1 MLYGNTYRRSYLR
14 RGTSSHT
21 NRIHS
26 HPYSIRHRFKLRH
39 HRICKP
45 SHRQQGHKICNKEIS
60 REAMQWGDNRSHS
73 KHERLGNNQSD
84 CVMKE
89 EGECASSSAD
99 SCTSQGIS
107 HTVDTLMA
115 SNDWNTTLLGPT
127 STTHFWEPP
136 PSWLVCPSHKPSTMA
151 FTAPNLLDCSHAVD
165 HHRPP
170 RSSPDPASS
179 SHFPSILHV
188 TVTILTWSVWNAGNW
203 GNRGYSLI
211 LPVFF
216 RTIQLGSI
224 VMTVHPISFCDIDW
238 YHTQHM
244 SDWKQSSQI
253 TYNCLR

>member
-14 RGTSSHT
+14 RGTSPHT

-26 HPYSIRHRFKLRH
+26 HPYSIRHTFKLRH
-39 HRICKP
+39 HRICKS
-45 SHRQQGHKICNKEIS
+45 SHRQRGHKINNEETS
-60 REAMQWGDNRSHS
+60 RETMQWEDSRSHL
-73 KHERLGNNQSD
+73 KHERLGNTQSD
-84 CVMKE
+84 CVRKE

-99 SCTSQGIS
+99 SCILQEIS
-107 HTVDTLMA
+107 HTVAVIRT
-115 SNDWNTTLLGPT
+115 STGWNTTILGT
-127 STTHFWEPP
+127 TLTTHFCVSAPF
-136 PSWLVCPSHKPSTMA
+136 WLVCPSHKPSILA
-151 FTAPNLLDCSHAVD
+151 FAAPNSLDCWYSVD

-188 TVTILTWSVWNAGNW
+188 TATILTWSVWNAGNW
-203 GNRGYSLI
+203 VNRGYSLI

-224 VMTVHPISFCDIDW
+224 VMIVHPISFCDIDW

-244 SDWKQSSQI
+244 SDQEQSSHI
-253 TYNCLR
+253 MRNCFR